1 MLQELIRGGCSFRG
15 LPSPPTA
22 MPFFRTLLLLSAFA
36 LFTGCGDEVE
46 EIEPG
51 GDDPEV
57 ELTEP
62 EEALEQ
68 AAENADVLMG
78 LWVVAEQNGEAP
90 TERTTMEF
98 AADGRVTLI
107 AGSGVQQVMAYT
119 LADDFLILE
128 GDDSTSTRYQRMG
141 EADGEVLVIDEELG
155 DELVLRDPDDES
167 RNLVLRR
174 PAE

>member
-1 MLQELIRGGCSFRG
+1 
-15 LPSPPTA
+15 
-22 MPFFRTLLLLSAFA
+22 MPASRLLLLFA
-36 LFTGCGDEVE
+36 ALTLLAGCGDDVD

-68 AAENADVLMG
+68 AAENADALRG
-78 LWVVAEQNGEAP
+78 AWVVAEQNGTAP
-90 TERTTMEF
+90 AERTTMEF
-98 AADGRVTLI
+98 GADGRVTLT
-107 AGSGVQQVMAYT
+107 AESGVQQVMAYT

-128 GDDSTSTRYQRMG
+128 GEDSTSTRYQRMG
-141 EADGEVLVIDEELG
+141 DGEGEVLVIDEELG
-155 DELVLRDPDDES
+155 NELVLRDPDDAD

-174 PAE
+174 PDPVD